1 MASGA
6 DRLVRQQLDRK
17 AAELPDWPT
26 AVVTDISVGGGSDGQ
41 DLVTVNYLGSSLDL
55 PHMAH
60 YTPAVGH
67 VVALVRIGG
76 NWTIHGRPVGFP

>member
-17 AAELPDWPT
+17 AADMPDWPT
-26 AVVTDISVGGGSDGQ
+26 ATVTAITVGGGSDGQ
-41 DLVTVNYLGSSLDL
+41 DLVTVNYLGASLKF

-60 YTPAVGH
+60 YTPVVGH
-67 VVALVRIGG
+67 VVALIRIGG
-76 NWTIHGRPVGFP
+76 NWTIAGRPVGFP